1 LKRRRSN
8 YINLHISQQE
18 KQLTNDPHTIT
29 NKTHRMIR
37 NNNYS
42 FGTLFER
49 VGAAYTN
56 EIFEAQGRK
65 LKQFLL
71 FLSVLNIRTVGL
83 PAHVNVS

>member
-1 LKRRRSN
+1 
-8 YINLHISQQE
+8 
-18 KQLTNDPHTIT
+18 
-29 NKTHRMIR
+29 MIR